1 MSYHLTVFEPINQLL
16 FINFPSLEHKIF
28 LKDLKSTLPAS
39 VALRFRNLG
48 NIKTWCVC
56 LPITSQ
62 SWIDSYFEILARISY
77 FVYLLDPDSTDM
89 ELTAAS
95 C

>member
-1 MSYHLTVFEPINQLL
+1 MSYVTVFEPISQLL

-48 NIKTWCVC
+48 NIKFSVSACRSHLKVG
-56 LPITSQ
+56 
-62 SWIDSYFEILARISY
+62 
-77 FVYLLDPDSTDM
+77 
-89 ELTAAS
+89 
-95 C
+95 